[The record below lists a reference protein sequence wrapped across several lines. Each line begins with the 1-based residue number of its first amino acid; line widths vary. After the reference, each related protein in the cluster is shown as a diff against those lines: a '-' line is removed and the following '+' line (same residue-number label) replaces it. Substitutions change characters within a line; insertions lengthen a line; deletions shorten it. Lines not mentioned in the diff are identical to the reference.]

1 MSTFIVFINQGN
13 SSGKVTFW
21 KIRRDPDNPVQSGHF
36 FQMVKFGRFPPNL
49 LQSGFGRL
57 RPEFL
62 IRSHRGKILNVSP
75 MSVIKVLPQPLETA
89 GRRADPRPLAQGSI
103 NNTPSQITED
113 MLYSAIK
120 DLVTDLQYSLQCI
133 TNVKV
138 IRNTLGD
145 SKGWVTFYIFLNA
158 LSSHKL

>member
-1 MSTFIVFINQGN
+1 
-13 SSGKVTFW
+13 
-21 KIRRDPDNPVQSGHF
+21 
-36 FQMVKFGRFPPNL
+36 
-49 LQSGFGRL
+49 
-57 RPEFL
+57 
-62 IRSHRGKILNVSP
+62 
-75 MSVIKVLPQPLETA
+75 MSVILVLPQPLETA
-89 GRRADPRPLAQGSI
+89 GRPADPRPLAQGSI